1 MVLTVLVF
9 SREGQEIRR
18 VPISAVHSFGSMIS
32 ASCAIVI
39 GPMYPNN
46 FSSRRAESHSVARK
60 FLMSAAFAAAAIV
73 GTIAPAE
80 AVNFNF
86 SYAPGTSLEQ
96 MLGFEM
102 AGGVWAS
109 HLSDNATINIHVEV
123 SDQLPPGVAGGALP
137 GMYADQ
143 RYETWRNRL
152 AGDRKSADDQF
163 IFDNQQDDAD
173 KFTALIDGYK
183 IDNNYSLKMTRANA
197 KAVGMIAGNDKAL
210 DGYTIMNKLT
220 NQPVA
225 WNYNYVGNNVPKG
238 TMDFLSVGIHELTH
252 HLGVVSG
259 VDKAGWL
266 TQKTQYDASHQ
277 SDFYATLVGKLDNA
291 TPLDL
296 FRFSAESV
304 KQAGSGDSWI
314 DMSVGGKPYFS
325 TDGGK
330 TVLGYF
336 STGDETSL
344 GGDGNQASHWKQ
356 QSNPLGILDPV
367 LRSGER
373 RSVSTLDRK
382 LLDAIG
388 WDLRSGEI
396 NLEALLSQAK
406 LRLAQRIGK
415 TVEWL
420 DANPTQ
426 AASLLTQDRTQ
437 DIQRMIEKSKVYD
450 VRASSS
456 GGFWQDGVWQHFLWE
471 EISEPVTYQTKAR
484 VPEPTAVGGLLL
496 GGGWLGMHSLL
507 KRRGQRRT
515 NKQ

>member
-1 MVLTVLVF
+1 M
-9 SREGQEIRR
+9 SRG
-18 VPISAVHSFGSMIS
+18 
-32 ASCAIVI
+32 
-39 GPMYPNN
+39 
-46 FSSRRAESHSVARK
+46 
-60 FLMSAAFAAAAIV
+60 FLMSAALAAAAIV
-73 GTIAPAE
+73 GTITPAE

-102 AGGVWAS
+102 AGSVWAS
-109 HLSDNATINIHVEV
+109 HLSDKATINIHVEM
-123 SDQLPPGVAGGALP
+123 SDQLPPGVVGGALP
-137 GMYADQ
+137 GMHADQ
-143 RYETWRNRL
+143 RYETWRNQL

-163 IFDNQQDDAD
+163 IFNNQQDDAD

-183 IDNNYSLKMTRANA
+183 IDNNYALKMTRANA

-210 DGYTIMNKLT
+210 DGYTLMNKLT
-220 NQPVA
+220 NQSVV
-225 WNYNYVGNNVPKG
+225 WNYNYASNNVPKG

-277 SDFYATLVGKLDNA
+277 SDFYATLVGKLNNA

-356 QSNPLGILDPV
+356 QNNPLGILDPV
-367 LRSGER
+367 LRSGQR
-373 RSVSTLDRK
+373 RSITALDRQ

-388 WDLRSGEI
+388 WDLRSGET
-396 NLEALLSQAK
+396 NLEALLRQAK
-406 LRLAQRIGK
+406 QRLASANWQ
-415 TVEWL
+415 TVEWV
-420 DANPTQ
+420 DANPAA

-437 DIQRMIEKSKVYD
+437 DVQKMIEIEAESTTGVPLVAVVFGKMGCGSISCGKKSLN
-450 VRASSS
+450 
-456 GGFWQDGVWQHFLWE
+456 Q
-471 EISEPVTYQTKAR
+471 
-484 VPEPTAVGGLLL
+484 
-496 GGGWLGMHSLL
+496 
-507 KRRGQRRT
+507 
-515 NKQ
+515 